1 MRERADAILS
11 AENSWLR
18 GKVKRIR
25 CVPPEEID
33 KAWVRDGIPAEPPAG
48 RGKRAAWTEAVLAAV
63 PPSRWCER
71 FAAEPAD
78 LIAAVLKDDF
88 AESVLLGW
96 TAAAAAFAQSD
107 KGVADWM
114 RPLWDHWLG
123 IVRQPQSKSQQE
135 AHWRLHT
142 LLTAMSRHEAET
154 AVAAMLANVA
164 PSDSFDALLL
174 LPLLSHPWSRAF
186 SGGYLAAVRRAFQ
199 SSADHLTHRWAGT
212 LSTAARAIPRDA
224 FDDALALSGFAQSD
238 AGNRWYEQLA
248 AREVSKFVETIQ
260 FRRDVYDE
268 ITACKETALAGS
280 LTSFPDR

>member
-1 MRERADAILS
+1 
-11 AENSWLR
+11 
-18 GKVKRIR
+18 
-25 CVPPEEID
+25 
-33 KAWVRDGIPAEPPAG
+33 
-48 RGKRAAWTEAVLAAV
+48 
-63 PPSRWCER
+63 
-71 FAAEPAD
+71 
-78 LIAAVLKDDF
+78 
-88 AESVLLGW
+88 
-96 TAAAAAFAQSD
+96 
-107 KGVADWM
+107 
-114 RPLWDHWLG
+114 
-123 IVRQPQSKSQQE
+123 
-135 AHWRLHT
+135 
-142 LLTAMSRHEAET
+142 
-154 AVAAMLANVA
+154 MLANVA